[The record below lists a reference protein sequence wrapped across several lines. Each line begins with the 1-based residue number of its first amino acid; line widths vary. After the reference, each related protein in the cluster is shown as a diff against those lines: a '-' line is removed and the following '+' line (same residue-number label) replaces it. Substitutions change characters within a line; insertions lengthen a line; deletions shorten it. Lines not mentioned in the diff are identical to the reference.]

1 MRLVTQILLLQQ
13 KDFKLLFRRKWL
25 FLLEIA
31 VALVC
36 LPLTIFMIMKDTQI
50 ENDLGTGENFSV
62 NYIRRNPSPGGH
74 NYPIIV
80 SGVEEFERNLLSS
93 AAERMGIYLAW
104 ENKTTPSPRRVKVNK
119 INIAS
124 KQLDYVIES
133 DQVRS
138 IGWKNNEPYTPG
150 FKEFHLDYNET
161 SAIQL
166 SFETVFLAA
175 VLNPNDVNERE
186 KLDRI
191 QNFFNDGLSCSEFPR
206 HESKQRI
213 STLIFPYHFIV
224 LFLITLIPMPFLVRD
239 VLQEK
244 EADIKTYMM
253 SMGLSPTSYYFSH
266 FISGSWKITAICM
279 VVMFPVVL
287 GLKHVFLPFL
297 IIVFLYAQ
305 LSVAVV
311 LLVATIFR
319 KALVA
324 NIVLEVIFFVLIVV
338 TLMYPAP
345 KLNLGLSFLY
355 TLNPMNALHTGLVDL
370 VLYERLD
377 VPLKLFWLFPS
388 IYTWE
393 CALVMLIVEIFIL
406 VVLTI
411 FIDNVSGADGS
422 LFSFISRTIMSVF
435 KSRNNDEARNGRNRM
450 SARNIEPETGMNH
463 NNIAIEIDNL
473 VKEWSPGQVAVN
485 GISMNAYNG
494 NVTVLLGHNGAGK
507 TSTFACLTGFTR
519 PTSGRIM
526 ICGESMTEN
535 PHHCQSMIGYCP
547 QNNPLFND
555 LTVYEHM
562 VLYGRLRTADFHVKD
577 RDEIFNLLRKV
588 DLLAHKDK
596 LAKEL
601 SGGMKRKLFVALALV
616 GKAPVVL
623 LDEPTA
629 GMDPSARQLIRDML
643 LIEKRERAILLTT
656 HYMDEADMLGDRVAI
671 MVKGDIVCNG
681 AVDYL
686 KQKYGTGYVLTVGLK
701 RLDIAHNPQESIMEV
716 ITNILEHIKKFV
728 PSATVQD
735 ESANA
740 QGLNILL
747 PYESRQ
753 VFVPMF
759 KELEE
764 NQSMLLIE
772 SFGLSINT
780 LEQVFIR
787 VGEIAEGEDD
797 TERLEHV
804 KRVAQQ
810 LCDTTDNQETRSIL
824 HVSQMIHLLWRNAL
838 YLWRNMSRVII
849 PIMIALLLYV
859 PFLLVHFKVISIENF
874 STGSSE
880 SVDLSFSHL
889 PDAAITFDQD
899 LANITTVKD
908 ITDYL
913 RRFSQLSLLEDQT
926 EKNFKQ
932 MYFHQPPLG
941 FGFKLRD
948 SRSTVPT
955 NIFYNQRLNYGP
967 LYAISALTNSFFRNK
982 GGEIKMGIFKE
993 KNNDTK
999 VQMKSPSQEFDMEI
1013 MAKSFFG
1020 AAYFHYSLSLALA
1033 CIILSLTLEMGTN
1046 FKHQLF
1052 LTKMSGL
1059 IYWSA
1064 QFLFDFCYFV
1074 LFAVLIF
1081 LLSFWSMGIPAQCI
1095 ASLWPIWI
1103 IFFLSGTAITYCFSF
1118 YFKSRTIALIAMYC
1132 WHTILPTI
1140 LSTIIGIISLI
1151 TQSKGVQLLNRALG
1165 FVFPG
1170 LIHSS
1175 SINKLLNNCQNKTL
1189 GFDIFELYGF
1199 GENGV
1204 GFDVLEML
1212 LTFIVFTVFLSALQ
1226 STRIASRL
1234 HTLLSRKYQTKLVSL
1249 PREDEDVI
1257 QERQWMATQSD
1268 QSLSLA
1274 VRGLYRFYNPRLCA
1288 VRNLTFGVRPD
1299 DCFGLLGVNGAG
1311 KTSTFDILTAY
1322 SYPTAGQATVN
1333 GIDVTERPPIGYCPQ
1348 FDALSTDL
1356 TGWETLYLVGALN
1369 GLNDAEW
1376 RVDKVL
1382 ESIQLSEER
1391 NKLVKHYSGGQ
1402 KRRISIG
1409 VALMSCSRLI
1419 MLDEPTAG
1427 VDPRTRRHIWNLL
1440 TELRR
1445 NNTALLLTTH
1455 SMEECEVLCSRIGFM
1470 NKGSLITIGS
1480 TQHLKNKY
1488 GNSFLLCI
1496 SLKNPSAEA
1505 GQQLNYAVCST
1516 FGVAPTLDAEHMPT
1530 LSWQIPRKRNEEDA
1544 WSNLYQRVD
1553 DFVQKY
1559 VTAND
1564 ENAEIRDYWIVQ
1576 SSLQQVFIYLSHLNP
1591 AESNSA

>member
-31 VALVC
+31 LALIF
-36 LPLTIFMIMKDTQI
+36 LPLTVLMTLKDSEI
-50 ENDLGTGENFSV
+50 NNDKGIAENFSV
-62 NYIRRNPSPGGH
+62 NLILRSPDNP
-74 NYPIIV
+74 PIIV
-80 SGVEEFERNLLSS
+80 SGVGEQDDRNVLS
-93 AAERMGIYLAW
+93 AAAETMGIYLAW
-104 ENKTTPSPRRVKVNK
+104 DNKTTPSSRRVKVNK
-119 INIAS
+119 INITA
-124 KQLDYVIES
+124 KQLDYVIERDDVVS
-133 DQVRS
+133 H
-138 IGWKNNEPYTPG
+138 IGWLSNEPYLPWAEIFESAMNWSTT
-150 FKEFHLDYNET
+150 DT

-166 SFETVFLAA
+166 SFEAVFLAA
-175 VLNPNDVNERE
+175 IVNTNVFNERE
-186 KLDRI
+186 KFDRI
-191 QNFFNDGLSCSEFPR
+191 QHSYNNGLSLHEFPR
-206 HESKQRI
+206 FESKQRF
-213 STLIFPYHFIV
+213 STAIFPYHYIV
-224 LFLITLIPMPFLVRD
+224 LFLITLISMHLLARD

-266 FISGSWKITAICM
+266 FISGSWKITTISM
-279 VVMFPVVL
+279 IVMFPVVL
-287 GLKHVFLPFL
+287 GLHHVFLPFL
-297 IIVFLYAQ
+297 VFVFLYAQ

-311 LLVATIFR
+311 LLIVTIFR
-319 KALVA
+319 KAMIA
-324 NIVLEVIFFVLIVV
+324 NIILEVVFFALIIV
-338 TLMYPAP
+338 TLIYPAP
-345 KLNLGLSFLY
+345 RTHLGLSFLH
-355 TLNPMNALHTGLVDL
+355 TLNPMNALNAGLTDL
-370 VLYERLD
+370 VLYERMDL
-377 VPLKLFWLFPS
+377 PLKFFWLFPS
-388 IYTWE
+388 MYTWE
-393 CALVMLIVEIFIL
+393 CAIVMLIVETLIL
-406 VVLTI
+406 VLLAIV
-411 FIDNVSGADGS
+411 IDNVSGADGS
-422 LFSFISRTIMSVF
+422 LLSYISRTIMSVF
-435 KSRNNDEARNGRNRM
+435 KSRNNHEARNGRNRM
-450 SARNIEPETGMNH
+450 SSRNIEPETGMNH

-473 VKEWSPGQVAVN
+473 VKEWSPGEVAVN

-535 PHHCQSMIGYCP
+535 PHQCQSMIGYCP

-562 VLYGRLRTADFHVKD
+562 VLFGRLRTADFRMKD

-629 GMDPSARQLIRDML
+629 GMDPGARQLIRDML

-681 AVDYL
+681 SVDYL
-686 KQKYGTGYVLTVGLK
+686 KQKYGTGYVLTV
-701 RLDIAHNPQESIMEV
+701 SIMEV
-716 ITNILEHIKKFV
+716 ITNIMEHIKKRV

-735 ESANA
+735 ETSSA
-740 QGLNILL
+740 QGFNILL
-747 PYESRQ
+747 PYESRK

-764 NQSMLLIE
+764 NQNMLQIE

-797 TERLEHV
+797 NERLEHV

-810 LCDTTDNQETRSIL
+810 LCETTENQETRSIL
-824 HVSQMIHLLWRNAL
+824 YVSQVIHLLWRNAL
-838 YLWRNMSRVII
+838 YLWRNMSRVIA
-849 PIMIALLLYV
+849 PILLALFFYV
-859 PFLLVHFKVISIENF
+859 PFLLIHFKAISIENLIN
-874 STGSSE
+874 SYDSSK
-880 SVDLSFSHL
+880 SVDLSLSYL
-889 PDAAITFDQD
+889 PDAAITFDQS
-899 LANITTVKD
+899 NNNGQNTTVND
-908 ITDYL
+908 IKDYL
-913 RRFSQLSLLEDQT
+913 RRFPQLRLLDNQT
-926 EKNFKQ
+926 ETNFQ
-932 MYFHQPPLG
+932 GMYFHQPPLG

-948 SRSTVPT
+948 AQSKLPADV
-955 NIFYNQRLNYGP
+955 FYNRRLNYGP
-967 LYAISALTNSFFRNK
+967 LYAINALSNSYVRNE
-982 GGEIKMGIFKE
+982 GGEIKMGLFKE
-993 KNNDTK
+993 KRNETE
-999 VQMKSPSQEFDMEI
+999 VQMKSPGEKFDMVI
-1013 MAKSFFG
+1013 GIKSFFG
-1020 AAYFHYSLSLALA
+1020 AAYLHYSLSLALA
-1033 CIILSLTLEMGTN
+1033 CIILSLTLEKGTN

-1081 LLSFWSMGIPAQCI
+1081 LLSFWSIGMPAQCI
-1095 ASLWPIWI
+1095 ASLWPLWI
-1103 IFFLSGTAITYCFSF
+1103 LFFLNGAAITYCLSF

-1132 WHTILPTI
+1132 WHTILPALLSII
-1140 LSTIIGIISLI
+1140 LGIISYVI
-1151 TQSKGVQLLNRALG
+1151 GSNGIKTFIQIALE
-1165 FVFPG
+1165 FFFPG
-1170 LIHSS
+1170 FAHVTSMG
-1175 SINKLLNNCQNKTL
+1175 KLLTNCQVQIRNETM

-1199 GENGV
+1199 SENGV
-1204 GFDVLEML
+1204 GFAVLQML
-1212 LTFIVFTVFLSALQ
+1212 LSSIVFTVFLVALQ

-1234 HTLLSRKYQTKLVSL
+1234 HTLLSRKYQTRLVSL

-1274 VRGLYRFYNPRLCA
+1274 VRGLYKFYNPRLCA

-1311 KTSTFDILTAY
+1311 KTSTFDILTAN
-1322 SYPTAGQATVN
+1322 SYPTAGQATIN
-1333 GIDVTERPPIGYCPQ
+1333 GTDVTERPPIGYCPQ

-1369 GLNDAEW
+1369 GLNDAEG
-1376 RVDKVL
+1376 RAEKVL

-1470 NKGSLITIGS
+1470 NRGSMITIGS

-1544 WSNLYQRVD
+1544 WSRLYQRVD
-1553 DFVQKY
+1553 DFVQNY
-1559 VTAND
+1559 VAAND

-1591 AESNSA
+1591 AESNTV